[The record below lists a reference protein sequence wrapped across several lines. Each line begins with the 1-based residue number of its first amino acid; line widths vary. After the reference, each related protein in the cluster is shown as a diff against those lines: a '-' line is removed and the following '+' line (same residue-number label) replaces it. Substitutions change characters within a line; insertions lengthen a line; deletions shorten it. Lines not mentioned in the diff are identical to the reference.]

1 MIRAR
6 FLRDKGLV
14 LSPGKP
20 LRWAEVLAE
29 CKRDLDWVLRKRH
42 D

>member
-6 FLRDKGLV
+6 LLSDKGLV

-29 CKRDLDWVLRKRH
+29 CKRSRLGAKEET
-42 D
+42 